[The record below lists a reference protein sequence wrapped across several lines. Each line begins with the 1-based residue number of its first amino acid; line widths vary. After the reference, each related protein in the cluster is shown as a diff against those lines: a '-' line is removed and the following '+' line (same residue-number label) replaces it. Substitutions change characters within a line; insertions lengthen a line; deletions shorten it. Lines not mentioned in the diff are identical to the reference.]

1 MDNNLEKMLDYI
13 KKEELYRE
21 KFRGEIEDKI
31 VDNIHI
37 NDINIF
43 PNWWYK
49 IDNYEIKYK
58 LLEKSLKEN
67 KSLDLLEEGI
77 ALEETL
83 NNYN

>member
-58 LLEKSLKEN
+58 LLEKYLKETN
-67 KSLDLLEEGI
+67 SLDLLEEGI
-77 ALEETL
+77 ALE
-83 NNYN
+83 

>member
-43 PNWWYK
+43 PNWYCFRRNFK
-49 IDNYEIKYK
+49 
-58 LLEKSLKEN
+58 
-67 KSLDLLEEGI
+67 
-77 ALEETL
+77 
-83 NNYN
+83 